1 MIRYFF
7 KSIAAHFRS
16 GRALFLLTVFGV
28 ALGVA
33 SVLSIQIINA
43 NALGAFEGSVKAI
56 SGEADFSVYPRAG
69 TLSEATYVDVISER
83 GVAAAWP
90 VFRVDV
96 ALDDAE
102 EVYLEVVGLDLFSPV
117 RIPWEAAPAPE
128 RSYDPIH
135 APGWVAVSPVL
146 AERFG
151 WQKGSLLDVSSGS
164 RRVSLQVGALVD
176 FQRITPLANHR
187 MVVMDIAQ
195 AQHLF
200 GQRGQLHQ
208 IDIRLADDA
217 DFTAVKDRLQ
227 DRLGPAIHLRTP
239 EQREQEAA
247 GLLEAFR
254 LNLTALSLISLFVG
268 GFLVYTSTQAS
279 LVRRRNEFG
288 LLRSIGATRGQMLGV
303 VLAEVVLLGLIGV
316 FIGLPL
322 GYIVAGYNVEFVSK
336 TLTNLY
342 LLEEI
347 ERLTFPVGLFA
358 MSAFIG
364 IGGAMAGALLPALDM
379 SRRDTRSL
387 LSAYTL
393 HEKTARW
400 AVPLFAA
407 GCAVI
412 GLSVAGYFLA
422 MRDWRPGGFVV
433 GVALL
438 VGLPL
443 LAPGIVQTATRSIH
457 PGRFGLLYGIKA
469 LGLRL
474 QATSFAVAALA
485 VAVCMLIGITL
496 MIGSFR
502 RTVEIWV
509 GSTLRADVYV
519 TTDSWRR
526 ARQMATLDASLID
539 ELRDHPGVEAIDRLR
554 QFFVYSGDRR
564 ISLVGIDMSVSA
576 RHARF
581 ELLEGELGEA
591 LARCRDE
598 EAVIISEP
606 LARKAGLSLGDD
618 LRIQGPRGV
627 LALPV
632 VGISYDY
639 SDEAGGAAMDLDT
652 MEKLYGPGPIN
663 NVALY
668 LDPGVDAQGTI
679 DTLRA
684 RHADRPLLIR
694 SNADLRKEIFLIF
707 DQTFA
712 VTRLLQLMSLL
723 IAACGITLTLI
734 VLARERISELAL
746 YRALGATRRQIFGV
760 FLGKGLGIA
769 LFGLGLG
776 VFGGFA
782 LAMILIYLINRAYFG
797 WTIAVHWPWSALIWQ
812 VLTILVVAV
821 LASVYPALRASR
833 TPAGELTR
841 ENL

>member
-1 MIRYFF
+1 VIRYFLR
-7 KSIAAHFRS
+7 SVAAHFRS
-16 GRALFLLTVFGV
+16 GRTLFLLTVFGV

-33 SVLSIQIINA
+33 SVLSIQIINL

-56 SGEADFSVYPRAG
+56 SGEADFSVYPRTG
-69 TLSEATYVDVISER
+69 TLPDTAYVEIISER
-83 GVAAAWP
+83 GIAAAWP
-90 VFRVDV
+90 VYRIDV
-96 ALDDAE
+96 ALSDANDF
-102 EVYLEVVGLDLFSPV
+102 YLEILGLDLFSPMSV
-117 RIPWEAAPAPE
+117 PWATAPE
-128 RSYDPIH
+128 QSADPIH
-135 APGWVAVSPVL
+135 TPGWVAISPRL
-146 AERFG
+146 AERFD
-151 WQKGSLLDVSSGS
+151 WQAGSRFDVSSGS
-164 RRVSLQVGALVD
+164 RRVSLRVGALVD

-187 MVVMDIAQ
+187 MLVMDIAQ

-200 GQRGQLHQ
+200 GRRGQLHQ
-208 IDIRLADDA
+208 IDIRLRDDA
-217 DFTAVKDRLQ
+217 DTAAVKARLQ
-227 DRLGPAIHLRTP
+227 DRLGPAVNLRTP

-268 GFLVYTSTQAS
+268 GFLVYASTQAS

-288 LLRSIGATRGQMLGV
+288 LLRSIGTTRAQMLGV
-303 VLAEVVLLGLIGV
+303 VLAEVALLGLIGV
-316 FIGLPL
+316 AIGLPL
-322 GYIVAGYNVEFVSK
+322 GYLVAAYNVELVSK

-347 ERLTFPVGLFA
+347 ESLTLPAGMLVLA
-358 MSAFIG
+358 AVIG
-364 IGGAMAGALLPALDM
+364 IGGAAAGALLPALDM

-387 LSAYTL
+387 LAAYTL

-400 AVPLFAA
+400 AAPLFAT

-412 GLSVAGYFLA
+412 GASVAVYFLA
-422 MRDWRPGGFVV
+422 MRDWRPGGFAV

-443 LAPGIVQTATRSIH
+443 LAPWSVRVATRSIR
-457 PGRFGLLYGIKA
+457 PSRFGLRYGIKA

-485 VAVCMLIGITL
+485 VAVCMLIGIT
-496 MIGSFR
+496 MMVGSFR

-519 TTDSWRR
+519 TTESWRR
-526 ARQMATLDASLID
+526 ARQAATLDASLID
-539 ELRDHPGVEAIDRLR
+539 ELRSYPGVEAIDRLR
-554 QFFVYSGDRR
+554 QFFAYAGDRR
-564 ISLVGIDMSVSA
+564 VSLVGVDMAVSA
-576 RHARF
+576 RRAGF
-581 ELLEGELGEA
+581 DLLEGNLGEA
-591 LARCRDE
+591 LARTRDE
-598 EAVIISEP
+598 DAVIISEP
-606 LARKAGLSLGDD
+606 LARKAGLSLGDE
-618 LRIQGPRGV
+618 LRVQGPHGV
-627 LALPV
+627 VSFPI

-652 MEKLYGPGPIN
+652 MEKFYGPGPIN

-668 LDPGVDAQGTI
+668 LEPGIDARRTI
-679 DTLRA
+679 DALRA
-684 RHADRPLLIR
+684 RFAARPLVIR
-694 SNADLRKEIFLIF
+694 SNADLREEIFLIF

-712 VTRLLQLMSLL
+712 VTRLLQFMSLL

-746 YRALGATRRQIFGV
+746 YRALGATRRQIFRV

-776 VFGGFA
+776 AAGGLA

-797 WTIAVHWPWSALIWQ
+797 WTIAVHWPWTALAWQ
-812 VLTILVVAV
+812 ALTILVVAV